1 MEQIKTKEGIP
12 INAQDL
18 AAQLLLLIFPNQI
31 NFSTLLYFSDAAFL
45 KVTYI
50 FTLGTLRYEEEVTDK
65 KKIKYL

>member
-50 FTLGTLRYEEEVTDK
+50 FTLL
-65 KKIKYL
+65 